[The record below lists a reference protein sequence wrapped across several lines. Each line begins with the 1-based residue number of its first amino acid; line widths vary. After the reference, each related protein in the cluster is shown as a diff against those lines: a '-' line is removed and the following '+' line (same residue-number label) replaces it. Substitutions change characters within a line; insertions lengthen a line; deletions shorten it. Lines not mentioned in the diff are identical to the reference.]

1 MPCLACGLPSTSE
14 QIARVAKL
22 NERYVREWLGA
33 MVTVGMVEY
42 DPATRKYHLTQ
53 EHAVC
58 LTRARQESTT
68 SLCWPGI
75 YWKCGRQGK
84 VVECSRK
91 GGGVPYSEYSQF
103 QQLQAEETTRVFD
116 ARLIDQIIQLVE
128 GLIGQPKKGTSVL
141 DVGCS
146 QGHAINL
153 LAKAFPKS
161 KFPGFDI
168 F

>member
-1 MPCLACGLPSTSE
+1 
-14 QIARVAKL
+14 
-22 NERYVREWLGA
+22 
-33 MVTVGMVEY
+33 
-42 DPATRKYHLTQ
+42 
-53 EHAVC
+53 
-58 LTRARQESTT
+58 
-68 SLCWPGI
+68 
-75 YWKCGRQGK
+75 

-103 QQLQAEETTRVFD
+103 QQLQADETTRVFD

-146 QGHAINL
+146 QGHAINNL

>member
-1 MPCLACGLPSTSE
+1 M
-14 QIARVAKL
+14 
-22 NERYVREWLGA
+22 
-33 MVTVGMVEY
+33 
-42 DPATRKYHLTQ
+42 
-53 EHAVC
+53 
-58 LTRARQESTT
+58 
-68 SLCWPGI
+68 
-75 YWKCGRQGK
+75 
-84 VVECSRK
+84 
-91 GGGVPYSEYSQF
+91 
-103 QQLQAEETTRVFD
+103 RVFD

-146 QGHAINL
+146 QGHAIINL